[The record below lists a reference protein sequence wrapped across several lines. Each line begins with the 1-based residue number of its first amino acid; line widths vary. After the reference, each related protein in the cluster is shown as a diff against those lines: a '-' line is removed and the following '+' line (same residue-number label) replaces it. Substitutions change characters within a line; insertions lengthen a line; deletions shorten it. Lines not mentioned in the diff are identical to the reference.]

1 VDCKV
6 DSVMNLRQKFKNEGI
21 KFSINDIIIKA
32 VATALDLCPDVNVIW
47 KGDQV
52 CEYIPE
58 SLLPLY

>member
-1 VDCKV
+1 
-6 DSVMNLRQKFKNEGI
+6 MNLRQKFKNEGI